1 MKMCKIKIWITGYIT
16 GAQVYWRLA
25 FALSDG
31 INNTGHLVVLDQDSA
46 PYGYTGLGT
55 A

>member
-16 GAQVYWRLA
+16 GLLKASFCLRH
-25 FALSDG
+25 G
-31 INNTGHLVVLDQDSA
+31 INNTGHFVVLDQDSA
-46 PYGYTGLGT
+46 PYGYTRLGT